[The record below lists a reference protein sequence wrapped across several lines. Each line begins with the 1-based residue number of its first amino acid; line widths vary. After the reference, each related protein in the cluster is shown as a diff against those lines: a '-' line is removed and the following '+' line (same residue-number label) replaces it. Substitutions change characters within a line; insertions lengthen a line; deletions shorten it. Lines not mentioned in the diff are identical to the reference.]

1 MKAYKGFNK
10 DMTCYGGFQYE
21 EGKSYHEDNA
31 KLCNHGFHACEYPLD
46 CFNYFPPAKS
56 VFCEVE
62 LDGITGEREGD
73 TKICGTDIK
82 IGAKMNIAGL
92 IKASFDYVKV
102 HCENNKVGGRKSVLT
117 GGDRSA
123 LTGGYQ
129 SALTGG
135 NKSSLTGGDRSAL
148 TGGYGSALT
157 GGDRSAL
164 TSGYGSALT
173 GGDRSALAGGYRS
186 ALAGGDW
193 SALTGGDRSALAGGY
208 MSSLTGGDRSALAGG
223 YMSSLTG
230 GDRSALTGGYQS
242 ALTGGE
248 AAIMRGGPQ
257 SKFKGSLWAVFACEI
272 RDNDDNLTGMATA
285 VVDGKNI
292 KPNTWYKC
300 VDGKFV
306 ELEDTND

>member
-1 MKAYKGFNK
+1 MKAYKGFTK

-31 KLCNHGFHACEYPLD
+31 KLCDHGFHACEYPLD

-56 VFCEVE
+56 VFYEVE

-82 IGAKMNIAGL
+82 IGAKLDIAWL
-92 IKASFDYVKV
+92 IKASFDYVKA
-102 HCENNKVGGRKSVLT
+102 HCENNKVGGDWSALTGGYKSALTGGYKSALTGGDRSALTGGGRSALTGGDWSALTGGDSSALTGGYGSALIGGHRSALT

-123 LTGGYQ
+123 LTGGYR

-135 NKSSLTGGDRSAL
+135 GRSALTGGDRSAL
-148 TGGYGSALT
+148 TGG
-157 GGDRSAL
+157 
-164 TSGYGSALT
+164 
-173 GGDRSALAGGYRS
+173 
-186 ALAGGDW
+186 DW
-193 SALTGGDRSALAGGY
+193 
-208 MSSLTGGDRSALAGG
+208 
-223 YMSSLTG
+223 
-230 GDRSALTGGYQS
+230 S

-248 AAIMRGGPQ
+248 AAIMRGGKE
-257 SKFKGSLWAVFACEI
+257 STFKGDMWSVFACEI
-272 RDNDDNLTGMATA
+272 RDDDYELIGMATA

-306 ELEDTND
+306 ELED